1 MDGGFAPQAPSGARN
16 GPSRPKPQ
24 GGLAAQRI
32 DEDEEVTHSDLGPV
46 ETTAPEIDASELTL
60 GKMVGSGCTAQ
71 VYKGTWKGKVVAI
84 KQIDIKMCTSKP
96 RDQIMLSRE
105 VSVLAKISHENVV
118 HFYGVSFSQRPLQ
131 IVTEFCGGGTVFDL
145 CHDSDVDITWLQ
157 QHKMICDV
165 AHAMRYLHNLRPQII
180 HRDLKSLNLLLSNPV
195 VVDSDVP
202 WVKVTDFGFSRIK
215 DVAEDWGKMTK
226 NMGTCH
232 WMAPEVVNGTRYDE
246 KADVYSFSIVI
257 YEIVCLTVPF
267 GDLEP
272 EEAARLTAKGQR
284 PSLEEVPPDC
294 PTPLMKLMEACWAHS
309 AAQRPTF
316 ERILVTLE
324 DSVAKALGAP
334 SRAVSL

>member
-1 MDGGFAPQAPSGARN
+1 MS
-16 GPSRPKPQ
+16 
-24 GGLAAQRI
+24 
-32 DEDEEVTHSDLGPV
+32 
-46 ETTAPEIDASELTL
+46 
-60 GKMVGSGCTAQ
+60 
-71 VYKGTWKGKVVAI
+71 
-84 KQIDIKMCTSKP
+84 SKP

-105 VSVLAKISHENVV
+105 VSVLSKINHENAV

-131 IVTEFCGGGTVFDL
+131 IVMEFCEGGTVFDL

-157 QHKMICDV
+157 QHKMICDT
-165 AHAMRYLHNLRPQII
+165 AHAMRYLHNLQPQII
-180 HRDLKSLNLLLSNPV
+180 HRDLKSLNLLLSKPV
-195 VVDSDVP
+195 LVDSDVP

-215 DVAEDWGKMTK
+215 DGDWGKMTK
-226 NMGTCH
+226 HMGTCH

-246 KADVYSFSIVI
+246 KADVYSPSIVI

-272 EEAARLTAKGQR
+272 EQAASLTAKGSR

-294 PTPLMKLMEACWAHS
+294 PAALTQLMESCWAHIS
-309 AAQRPTF
+309 SQRPTF

-334 SRAVSL
+334 SR